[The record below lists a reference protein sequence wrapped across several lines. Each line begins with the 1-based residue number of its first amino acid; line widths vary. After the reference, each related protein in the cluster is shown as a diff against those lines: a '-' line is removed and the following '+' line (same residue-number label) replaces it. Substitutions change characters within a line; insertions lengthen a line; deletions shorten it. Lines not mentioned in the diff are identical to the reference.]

1 MENLGGAL
9 GFRATLNIDDFNVS
23 AQSMERQIRNF
34 SNTAISEVGEVE
46 DSFRKMAESA
56 GRYISYYLVG
66 QGMHGLVNSI
76 IQTRGQF
83 QQLGIAF
90 ETMLG
95 STDKAT
101 TLMQQMVDTA
111 AKTPFDLMGVAEGA
125 KQLMA
130 YGVSADKVNDTLVR
144 LGNIASGLSIPLND
158 IVYLYGTTMVQ
169 GRLYAQDVRQ
179 FTGRGIPLVKELAEK
194 YHTTADAI
202 NEMVSAGKIG
212 FADVEEVLNKM
223 TNSGGQFYN
232 LMEKQS
238 ASLTGQIANLQDAWD
253 TVLNDWGKSN
263 EGLFSGAIAGATYLV
278 EHMDTLVRI
287 LKAVAIGY
295 GSVKAAIVLNSVATK
310 GYTGIA
316 VIDNTVR
323 SAKLVLMKAEAAL
336 NGTALAQ
343 KKAMTAAENAHF
355 TALEATLSAEQQEA
369 IVKQLRIGAITSLLT
384 VQQQEYLSNIGLTTS
399 SAGYEAA
406 ALSVLSAEQRLALSK
421 MDLTAKSAAYRA
433 AVIQEVQ
440 SKRASQAASLET
452 MRTTVKEAAVSVEA
466 AKSKAISATQ
476 AVEAARYEVY
486 WAQQSGNAT
495 AIAAAQKRLEA
506 AVDQQAITR
515 KAALAAQSDFYA
527 KKKQL
532 ETLATTQ
539 GRAASV
545 ADTAAKTAQTAAT
558 SILSAATGKLTAGL
572 KALWATMV
580 ANPIG
585 AILSLVGL
593 LISAFTM
600 LGDSEDDAADS
611 MKKFGE
617 SGESQ
622 LSNLQ
627 MLVSVL
633 QNTDHNSN
641 AYKKAFQELNA
652 QLEEYGLN
660 ALQVGAS
667 AREVQEAMDKLTDA
681 IKRQSGETER
691 SNSLANIQNEY
702 STALDEIE
710 KSIQKELK
718 EAHHYNWN
726 EILGIGYSTD
736 SDDIQQNA
744 TAFAGHIRQII
755 EDALPKMVNLSDDE
769 KERAKQQLRDQIT
782 QIMTDAG
789 IDAQHASFITDYS
802 VLDDAFHDVFMQED
816 GIIDRAILARQ
827 AFEEQTEATNA
838 AADSYARMGNTAEQ
852 TAPQIDIASLSL
864 TELHDLATKISG
876 TEVAIDIAVYGY
888 QDAMAML
895 RDVQAQIGQK
905 QNDLNTETGINS
917 EIQNLRKL
925 RGEAQLGSQ
934 AWKDYNTQID
944 TLQKKLDSATGR
956 NKRGGRSGGGHNGSN
971 DAARAADT
979 LAQKQLEAE
988 KRVEE
993 ARIAVM
999 EEGYAKRKAT
1009 LDLQHKEAL
1018 DRIDKEEKE
1027 LIKARKAAGKG
1038 GLSQEEK
1045 DGFAQRRAYEN
1056 QSYQQSTNKLFEG
1069 ELDYKKKQYE
1079 LYWRWVENMGK
1090 DVADKQFASLLQSGG
1105 SFKQYLEKQIAEL
1118 QAKKAAGTI
1127 TEGESN
1133 FLISLNVQYD
1143 ELTGAKTALDAFRE
1157 SVNAA
1162 INRSQTLAEKL
1173 AAVADAKRKLEN
1185 GESGIISDDD
1195 RAAASLDLSQREAE
1209 LQKEV
1214 HETVLN
1220 DYRSFEEQ
1228 RQSITDQY
1236 ALLRAEAERMGDEER
1251 IRLINK
1257 AEKEALSAL
1266 NTAFLQQSDS
1276 WKKLFSDLDTLSVGQ
1291 ISKLIKD
1298 VEQQLAAG
1306 NLQLSPVDFKAV
1318 IDSLTRAKER
1328 IQQLN
1333 PFSALDTFFNDYLKA
1348 RKKLAAAKAALA
1360 KGEGSKEDVEN
1371 AEREVKAAANGITQ
1385 SVEKVTDITT
1395 ECASSLQSM
1404 FDALGM
1410 DGVADGLGTAIELM
1424 GQLGNAAASVGK
1436 FMSGDIIGGVTGMI
1450 SSITSVVGIFAK
1462 LHDKKYEKRIQEL
1475 QKQIDALER
1484 SHSRLERAFNNTYW
1498 VFNDEERAGFEQNIK
1513 LIEDQIAALEKQRE
1527 TARRT
1532 WDFAQYAQ
1540 LTAQIK
1546 DLNQQLSKA
1555 KEGDDMLGLY
1565 EQQKASLREQQ
1576 ELMKQQIQAE
1586 RDKKKTD
1593 NDKIQQWN
1601 DAIEQIEQQIED
1613 LDRQMMETFAGTTT
1627 KEALDQYADA
1637 IVDAY
1642 CAGEDAAKALG
1653 DTTREV
1659 LKKAVVDAL
1668 KRNFLAKAMDEA
1680 VQYLG
1685 EAMSDGVLTKEE
1697 KARFEYLTRMAGE
1710 TFTNALD
1717 AVGDWIKDIEDD
1729 TASDPL
1735 AGAVAA
1741 MSEETGGVIAGRLN
1755 AFIINQSEQ
1764 TSVLREQLLQQS
1776 AISQN
1781 TANTNA
1787 ILSRIDATLKRIET
1801 KDSSLLSQGIS

>member
-83 QQLGIAF
+83 QQLEIAF

-355 TALEATLSAEQQEA
+355 TALEATLSAEQQAA

-421 MDLTAKSAAYRA
+421 MDLTNKGAVYHAAVMQEVAANRQNTASTIQTLEAQKRA
-433 AVIQEVQ
+433 AIE
-440 SKRASQAASLET
+440 
-452 MRTTVKEAAVSVEA
+452 SVEA
-466 AKSKAISATQ
+466 QKLKLISAKQNVAT
-476 AVEAARYEVY
+476 
-486 WAQQSGNAT
+486 AQMELVMAQKSGNAT
-495 AIAAAQKRLEA
+495 AIATARKRVEVAVDAESAAAKRLVALQSTVAARSKALEA
-506 AVDQQAITR
+506 AQTKQS
-515 KAALAAQSDFYA
+515 ALAS
-527 KKKQL
+527 
-532 ETLATTQ
+532 TT
-539 GRAASV
+539 
-545 ADTAAKTAQTAAT
+545 DTAAKTAQTAAT

-633 QNTDHNSN
+633 QNTDHNIN

-1532 WDFAQYAQ
+1532 WDFAKYAQ

-1565 EQQKASLREQQ
+1565 EQQKANLREQQ

-1627 KEALDQYADA
+1627 QEALDQYADA

-1659 LKKAVVDAL
+1659 LKKAVIDAL
-1668 KRNFLAKAMDEA
+1668 KRQFLAKAMDEA
-1680 VQYLG
+1680 VKYLG
-1685 EAMSDGVLTKEE
+1685 EAMSDGVLTDREKET
-1697 KARFEYLTRMAGE
+1697 FELMTKRAGE

-1717 AVGDWIKDIEDD
+1717 AVGDWIKDVEDVA
-1729 TASDPL
+1729 TDPL
-1735 AGAVAA
+1735 TGAVTS

-1755 AFIINQSEQ
+1755 AFIINQTEQ
-1764 TSVLREQLLQQS
+1764 TSVLREQLLAQS
-1776 AISQN
+1776 AIAQN
-1781 TANTNA
+1781 TANANV
-1787 ILSRIDATLKRIET
+1787 ILTEVRDTLKRIET
-1801 KDSSLLSQGIS
+1801 KDNSLLSQGIS

>member
-83 QQLGIAF
+83 QQLEIAF

-130 YGVSADKVNDTLVR
+130 YGVSVDKVNDTLVR

-343 KKAMTAAENAHF
+343 KKAMTAAENEHYA
-355 TALEATLSAEQQEA
+355 ALEAMLTAEEKAA
-369 IVKQLRIGAITSLLT
+369 IVKQMRIAAIQSLLT
-384 VQQQEYLSNIGLTTS
+384 AQQQEYLSNIGLTAS
-399 SAGYEAA
+399 SNGYEAA
-406 ALSVLSAEQRLALSK
+406 ALSVMTVEQRLALSK
-421 MDLTAKSAAYRA
+421 VDLTTKSAAYRA
-433 AVIQEVQ
+433 AIAQETAA
-440 SKRASQAASLET
+440 KQAGQLASLEA
-452 MRTTVKEAAVSVEA
+452 MRVAVES
-466 AKSKAISATQ
+466 AKSKAIAATQ

-495 AIAAAQKRLEA
+495 AIAAAQKRMEA
-506 AVDQQAITR
+506 AVDAQLLAR
-515 KAALAAQSDFYA
+515 KAALAASSDFYA
-527 KKKQL
+527 KKKKL
-532 ETLATTQ
+532 EATATAQ
-539 GRAASV
+539 ARTASI
-545 ADTAAKTAQTAAT
+545 ADTGAKTAQTAAT
-558 SILSAATGKLTAGL
+558 NILSAATGKLSTMF
-572 KALWATMV
+572 KALWATLR
-580 ANPIG
+580 ANPFGWLLTIIG
-585 AILSLVGL
+585 AVWSLITMFSNDTEKTTDVMEEFSEGTKKVTDKLDLYFAILSKAEKNGKTYRDMIAKINEICQEYNATL
-593 LISAFTM
+593 LDENATLKEQEARYLEVKAAVQATTAEKIKAKRIEEE
-600 LGDSEDDAADS
+600 LNKLNEKGDTNYDS
-611 MKKFGE
+611 FETRLNNLQYRTGKTKTINDKKHGE
-617 SGESQ
+617 S
-622 LSNLQ
+622 
-627 MLVSVL
+627 
-633 QNTDHNSN
+633 
-641 AYKKAFQELNA
+641 Y
-652 QLEEYGLN
+652 
-660 ALQVGAS
+660 
-667 AREVQEAMDKLTDA
+667 EVEIQEAA
-681 IKRQSGETER
+681 E
-691 SNSLANIQNEY
+691 NIQNAAPEVREAIRSLVESGAQELAKLSGSEY
-702 STALDEIE
+702 T
-710 KSIQKELK
+710 QK
-718 EAHHYNWN
+718 YN
-726 EILGIGYSTD
+726 EIIAQIVAGTKAGTG
-736 SDDIQQNA
+736 A
-744 TAFAGHIRQII
+744 T
-755 EDALPKMVNLSDDE
+755 
-769 KERAKQQLRDQIT
+769 EREMQSFEAQLRLYLDNQIRDVQVYDKAIALVDERLNNFLAPKDT
-782 QIMTDAG
+782 SATEG
-789 IDAQHASFITDYS
+789 ITDYAQMS
-802 VLDDAFHDVFMQED
+802 FEDLDNLVTQTQKDIDAINNSTVGPGADTTGLDTLLSKLAEIK
-816 GIIDRAILARQ
+816 GAI
-827 AFEEQTEATNA
+827 QTKTDN
-838 AADSYARMGNTAEQ
+838 
-852 TAPQIDIASLSL
+852 
-864 TELHDLATKISG
+864 
-876 TEVAIDIAVYGY
+876 
-888 QDAMAML
+888 
-895 RDVQAQIGQK
+895 
-905 QNDLNTETGINS
+905 LNTEQGISDRIKQLKQERAETEINS
-917 EIQNLRKL
+917 TRYKELNKEISKL
-925 RGEAQLGSQ
+925 EG
-934 AWKDYNTQID
+934 KMPKHT
-944 TLQKKLDSATGR
+944 T
-956 NKRGGRSGGGHNGSN
+956 GGGGGANN
-971 DAARAADT
+971 AARNAET
-979 LAQKQLEAE
+979 LRQKQVDAE
-988 KRVEE
+988 RRVEE

-999 EEGYAKRKAT
+999 EEGYDKRKAL
-1009 LDLQHKEAL
+1009 LDLQHKQNLAQIE
-1018 DRIDKEEKE
+1018 REEKE
-1027 LIKARKAAGKG
+1027 LIEARKKAGKG
-1038 GLSQEEK
+1038 GLSDTEK
-1045 DGFAQRRAYEN
+1045 QGFEQRRAYEN

-1090 DVADKQFASLLQSGG
+1090 DVADKQFASLLQSGN

-1371 AEREVKAAANGITQ
+1371 AEREVKAAANGITE

-1450 SSITSVVGIFAK
+1450 SSITSVIGIFSK
-1462 LHDKKYEKRIQEL
+1462 LHDAKYEKRIQNL

-1484 SHSRLERAFNNTYW
+1484 SYNRLERAFNNTYW

-1527 TARRT
+1527 TARRS
-1532 WDFAQYAQ
+1532 WDFAQYAK

-1546 DLNQQLSKA
+1546 DLNGQLSKA

-1565 EQQKASLREQQ
+1565 EQQKKSLREQQ
-1576 ELMKQQIQAE
+1576 DLMRQQIDAE
-1586 RDKKKTD
+1586 RSKKKTD

-1627 KEALDQYADA
+1627 QEALDQYADA

-1659 LKKAVVDAL
+1659 LKKAVIDAL
-1668 KRNFLAKAMDEA
+1668 KRQFLAKAMDEA
-1680 VQYLG
+1680 VKYLG
-1685 EAMSDGVLTKEE
+1685 EAMSDGVLTDREKET
-1697 KARFEYLTRMAGE
+1697 FELMTKRAGE

-1717 AVGDWIKDIEDD
+1717 AVGDWIKDVEDVA
-1729 TASDPL
+1729 TDPL
-1735 AGAVAA
+1735 TGAVTS

-1755 AFIINQSEQ
+1755 AFIINQTEQ
-1764 TSVLREQLLQQS
+1764 TSVLREQLLAQS
-1776 AISQN
+1776 AIAQN
-1781 TANTNA
+1781 TATANT
-1787 ILSRIDATLKRIET
+1787 ILSEVRDTLKRIET
-1801 KDSSLLSQGIS
+1801 KDNSLLSQGIS